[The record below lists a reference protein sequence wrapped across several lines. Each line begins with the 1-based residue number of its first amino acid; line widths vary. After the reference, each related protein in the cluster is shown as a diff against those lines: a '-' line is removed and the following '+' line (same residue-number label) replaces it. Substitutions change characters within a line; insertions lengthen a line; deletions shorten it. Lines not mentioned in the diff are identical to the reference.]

1 MEETRG
7 QVQIQ
12 VQGGGSSW
20 NSHTLSEPATPQHC
34 AVFTN
39 SEDPKPFHLGGSM
52 EVLLCRQG

>member
-7 QVQIQ
+7 Q